1 MPKMHADELDIGEA
15 LVRALIEE
23 QFPQWAGLPLA
34 RVEPWG
40 TDNAIFR
47 VGEEL
52 AVRLP
57 RRGGASDEEREHT
70 WPPRLAP
77 QLPFE
82 VPLTVARGEP
92 GAGYP
97 LRWSVV
103 TWLVG
108 ETPIGSTL
116 SGDELARVVGAL
128 QRVDVPG
135 GPAPG
140 ARRGEPLA
148 FRDAAVRDSLER
160 VDAPG
165 ALELWE
171 QAVAAP
177 EWSGELVWLHADLDA
192 RNVLVR
198 EGGLTGVIDWGCVG
212 IGDPAVDLMA
222 AWKLLD
228 APGRE
233 QFRDLLEVDDDTWLR
248 AEGWALSQ
256 AVIALGYYTLE
267 TNPVLV
273 REAERWLVEVLA
285 S

>member
-1 MPKMHADELDIGEA
+1 M
-15 LVRALIEE
+15 
-23 QFPQWAGLPLA
+23 
-34 RVEPWG
+34 
-40 TDNAIFR
+40 
-47 VGEEL
+47 
-52 AVRLP
+52 RLP
-57 RRGGASDEEREHT
+57 RRGGASDDEREHV
-70 WPPRLAP
+70 WLRRLAP

-82 VPLTVARGEP
+82 VPVTVARGEA
-92 GAGYP
+92 GARYP

-103 TWLVG
+103 TWLAG

-116 SGDELARVVGAL
+116 SADELARAVGAL
-128 QRVDVPG
+128 QRIDVPG

-171 QAVAAP
+171 KAVAAP
-177 EWSGELVWLHADLDA
+177 EWSRERVWLHADLDA

-198 EGGLTGVIDWGCVG
+198 DGLLAGVIDWGCVG
-212 IGDPAVDLMA
+212 VGDPAVDLMA

-228 APGRE
+228 AAGRE

-256 AVIALGYYTLE
+256 AVNALGYYTLE
-267 TNPVLV
+267 TNPVLY
-273 REAERWLVEVLA
+273 REAERWLAELLRR
-285 S
+285 